1 MTWRRDV
8 GVTGLTR
15 VDNHSVSVQFSSRN
29 NHPWWFTCVYGPQGT
44 EQKIEFL
51 QELRDIRQACL
62 GPWTI
67 ARDYNLIYREED
79 KSNDN
84 FNRAMMGRFRRL
96 INDLG
101 LKEIP
106 LHGHKF
112 TWTNNH
118 VLVKLDRVLCS
129 VEWEELFSN
138 CLLQFAAS
146 DDSDHCPLI
155 LGMNDIKPGKKKISF
170 RVLLA

>member
-1 MTWRRDV
+1 
-8 GVTGLTR
+8 
-15 VDNHSVSVQFSSRN
+15 
-29 NHPWWFTCVYGPQGT
+29 
-44 EQKIEFL
+44 
-51 QELRDIRQACL
+51 
-62 GPWTI
+62 
-67 ARDYNLIYREED
+67 
-79 KSNDN
+79 
-84 FNRAMMGRFRRL
+84 MMGRFRRL

-106 LHGHKF
+106 LHGRKF

-118 VLVKLDRVLCS
+118 VSVKLDRVLCS

-155 LGMNDIKPGKKKISF
+155 LGMNDIKPGKRRFHFESFWPISL
-170 RVLLA
+170 RVSRKRLKRQGILLRLSPCPFETLSRKLQATSQRLQGWS

>member
-1 MTWRRDV
+1 VTWRRDV

-29 NHPWWFTCVYGPQGT
+29 NHPWWLTCVYGPQGT

-51 QELRDIRQACL
+51 QELRDIREACL

-67 ARDYNLIYREED
+67 AGDYNLIYREEG

-84 FNRAMMGRFRRL
+84 FNRTMMGRFRRL
-96 INDLG
+96 IN
-101 LKEIP
+101 
-106 LHGHKF
+106 
-112 TWTNNH
+112 N
-118 VLVKLDRVLCS
+118 RVLCS
-129 VEWEELFSN
+129 VEWEELFPN
-138 CLLQFAAS
+138 CSLQSAAS

-155 LGMNDIKPGKKKISF
+155 LGMNDIKPGKSRFHFESF
-170 RVLLA
+170 WPKLEGFQEAVEAA

>member
-1 MTWRRDV
+1 
-8 GVTGLTR
+8 
-15 VDNHSVSVQFSSRN
+15 VSVQFSSRN

-84 FNRAMMGRFRRL
+84 FNQAMMGRFRRL

-106 LHGHKF
+106 LHGRKF
-112 TWTNNH
+112 TWTNND
-118 VLVKLDRVLCS
+118 VSIKLDRVLCS